1 MRNQRFHLADA
12 AVTKNT
18 EGLYDKALADEKI
31 TDSDAALIREFVNE
45 LAGKVSPGREY
56 KLVNSLIL
64 NRAFFPPYSEC
75 TTGDIYA
82 GVRKITAAEKAD
94 GTPRFKANT
103 KTDRVKIAKRFFL
116 WMCENGY
123 GKNINEKKLRK
134 LQPPSPDRMTK
145 TAAQILTEEEIQR
158 MLEAANNS
166 RDRAL
171 LSVLYEGGLRASE
184 LGDLTWG
191 ELRFT
196 SWNVVLN
203 TAGKT
208 GKPRYVPLV
217 LARPYLAQWKNDYP
231 GDAANPASYVF
242 VTLRSAKRHGREY
255 LPLTYSTVYYLLQTL
270 AELAGVEKHITP
282 HIFRHSRVT
291 HLLQQRTPLTHVC
304 KMMWGNLD
312 TKQIQTYAHL
322 VNEDMDDYIADL
334 YGIEREEDE
343 EKAEAA
349 QMLSP
354 RQCKNCGTVN
364 GPTQN
369 YCGVCGEPLTED
381 AKDQAQRRR
390 EELNALLADDAA
402 VLETL
407 QMIRSLQAE
416 KEARG

>member
-1 MRNQRFHLADA
+1 MRNQRFHLSDA
-12 AVTKNT
+12 QVSKNT
-18 EGLYDKALADEKI
+18 HSLYARSIEDGRVCIQDV
-31 TDSDAALIREFVNE
+31 DLIREFVNE
-45 LAGKVSPGREY
+45 LAGKISVGREY
-56 KLVNSLIL
+56 KLVDSLIL
-64 NRAFFPPYSEC
+64 NREYFPPYDSC
-75 TTGDIYA
+75 S
-82 GVRKITAAEKAD
+82 TADVQEGIRNLIHAVDAEGK
-94 GTPRFKANT
+94 PRYKQNT
-103 KTDRVKIAKRFFL
+103 RTDRVKIAKRFFL

-123 GKNINEKKLRK
+123 GKNLNEKKIQKIR
-134 LQPPSPDRMTK
+134 PPSPDKMTK

-217 LARPYLAQWKNDYP
+217 LSRPYLAQWKNDYP
-231 GDAANPASYVF
+231 GDATNPEAYVF

-255 LPLTYSTVYYLLQTL
+255 PPLTYATVYYLLQTL
-270 AELAGVEKHITP
+270 AELAGIEKHITP

-334 YGIEREEDE
+334 YGIQREGAEEREEDMNVLE
-343 EKAEAA
+343 
-349 QMLSP
+349 P
-354 RQCKNCGTVN
+354 RQCKNCGHIN
-364 GPTQN
+364 APTQN
-369 YCGVCGEPLTED
+369 YCGICGDPLTD
-381 AKDQAQRRR
+381 NAKEQAVRRR
-390 EELNALLADDAA
+390 EELETLLSDDEM
-402 VLETL
+402 VLETMRIL
-407 QMIRSLQAE
+407 RSLRAE
-416 KEARG
+416 KEARA